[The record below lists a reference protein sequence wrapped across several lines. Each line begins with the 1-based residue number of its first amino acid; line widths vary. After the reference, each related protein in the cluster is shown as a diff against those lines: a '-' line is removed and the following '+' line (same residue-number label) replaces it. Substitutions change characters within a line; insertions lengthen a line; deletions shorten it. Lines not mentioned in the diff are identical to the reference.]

1 MTYDWGSGVASPA
14 FLASQRQKQRG
25 LLAPFLPQALPA
37 WPWVPTLPNFGVSSS
52 PPVPRD

>member
-37 WPWVPTLPNFGVSSS
+37 WPWVPTLLNFGVSSS